1 MNLADTQAKAAAL
14 GDYDP
19 PKHRIRLL
27 ENPRPTSSSA
37 LRMSALRHMTEEW
50 NQAWLT
56 SSRGRR
62 FVATLDKS
70 PPQPRTHRFLL
81 DLSRQQASIL
91 MQLRT
96 GHVGLNQFLHRI
108 RAADSPLC
116 RQCQCPESVEHYL
129 LTTLPEICH

>member
-27 ENPRPTSSSA
+27 EHTLPTSSST
-37 LRMSALRHMTEEW
+37 LRRSALRHMTEEW
-50 NQAWLT
+50 NQAWST

-62 FVATLDKS
+62 FAATLDKS
-70 PPQPRTHRFLL
+70 HPRPRLHRFLL

-91 MQLRT
+91 MQ
-96 GHVGLNQFLHRI
+96 
-108 RAADSPLC
+108 
-116 RQCQCPESVEHYL
+116 
-129 LTTLPEICH
+129 